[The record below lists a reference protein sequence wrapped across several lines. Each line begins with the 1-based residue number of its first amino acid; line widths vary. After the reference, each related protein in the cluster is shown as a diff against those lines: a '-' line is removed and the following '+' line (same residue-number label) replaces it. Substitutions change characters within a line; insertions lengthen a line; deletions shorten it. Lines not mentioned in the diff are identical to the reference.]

1 MLAKA
6 RPKYFGSDENKA
18 GRIPK
23 KPPDEIP
30 SSTNITLSVA
40 LFEDKS
46 AKKEFMD
53 GEITLK
59 NSCDINMNITITAEP
74 NMTRKIVY
82 KF

>member
-1 MLAKA
+1 MFAKA
-6 RPKYFGSDENKA
+6 RPKYFGSEENKA

-23 KPPDEIP
+23 KPSDDMPFSI
-30 SSTNITLSVA
+30 NITLSVV

-59 NSCDINMNITITAEP
+59 NSCNMNMNITITAEP
-74 NMTRKIVY
+74 NMTRKILY